1 MSSPAGRV
9 PLRLGILTPHLR
21 PHRGLAATTMSMIV
35 VMVALDLA
43 GPILLA
49 RSIDAAVESAG
60 SDRIVELAIWFLG
73 VAVGAQVLSATTTY
87 LGARIGW
94 TIANDLRLVAGR
106 HLTSLDLDYHTST
119 NPGTLIERVDGDI
132 TAIAEFFSNFA
143 VRVTSTTLLLG
154 GIVALTFAE
163 HPLAGWMTLGFTVIV
178 MGMLFATRSLGV
190 AASESERGLSARLYG
205 FIEERLAAL
214 DDIRANGAGAQVMRR
229 FKAIM
234 ADWFLGSRRAWMRRS
249 IIWVTIIGSF
259 SAGSLIAL
267 TLGTRLVGQGAMT
280 IGTAYLIFQYM
291 AKLEAPIE
299 EITNQMQELQKAAA
313 GTRRLSEI
321 LALTPSVDRSGTT
334 PLPRGA
340 LSLAFEGVDFSYDDG
355 VPVLSGIDLD
365 IPAGTHLGLLGRTG
379 GGKSTMTKLIARFH
393 DPSAGTVRLD
403 GIDLRT
409 ADPASVRRAISF
421 ITQDVQLFDGTV
433 KQNVTFFDPI
443 VADEDVEDALASI
456 GLADWAHA
464 LPDGIHTELGTNGIG
479 ISSGEAQLVALARAH
494 LRDPGLIILDEPSSR
509 IDPATEALL
518 TKALARLTEGRTSI
532 VIAHRLAT
540 VANVDRVA
548 ILERGALVESGNRA
562 ALAADPSSRLSG
574 MLAAAH
580 DGLLVE
586 GSTA

>member
-1 MSSPAGRV
+1 
-9 PLRLGILTPHLR
+9 
-21 PHRGLAATTMSMIV
+21 MIV
-35 VMVALDLA
+35 AMVALDLA

-49 RSIDAAVESAG
+49 RAIDAAVDG
-60 SDRIVELAIWFLG
+60 SGIDRIVQLAIWFLG

-94 TIANDLRLVAGR
+94 TIANDLRVTAAR
-106 HLTSLDLDYHTST
+106 HLTRLDLDYHTST

-143 VRVTSTTLLLG
+143 VRVASTTLLLG
-154 GIVALTFAE
+154 GIIALTFIE
-163 HPLAGWMTLGFTVIV
+163 HPLAGWTTLSFTVVVTGVLVATRTLGVK
-178 MGMLFATRSLGV
+178 
-190 AASESERGLSARLYG
+190 ASESERGLAARLYG

-214 DDIRANGAGAQVMRR
+214 DDIRANGAGPQVMRR

-267 TLGTRLVGQGAMT
+267 ALGTRLVGQGAMT

-299 EITNQMQELQKAAA
+299 EITNQMQELQ
-313 GTRRLSEI
+313 L
-321 LALTPSVDRSGTT
+321 PS
-334 PLPRGA
+334 GA
-340 LSLAFEGVDFSYDDG
+340 LSLAFEGVDFAYDDG
-355 VPVLSGIDLD
+355 VPVLSGIDLS

-379 GGKSTMTKLIARFH
+379 GGKSTFTKLVARFH
-393 DPSAGTVRLD
+393 DPTAGTVRL
-403 GIDLRT
+403 GGVDLRT
-409 ADPASVRRAISF
+409 AEPASVRHGISF

-433 KQNVTFFDPI
+433 KQNVTFFDNDI
-443 VADEDVEDALASI
+443 DDGAVEEALAAI
-456 GLADWAHA
+456 GLAEWAHS

-518 TKALARLTEGRTSI
+518 TRALDRLTAGRTSI

-540 VANVDRVA
+540 VANVDQVA
-548 ILERGALVESGNRA
+548 ILERGALVEFGDRD
-562 ALAADPSSRLSG
+562 ALADDPNSRLAG
-574 MLAAAH
+574 MLEASR

-586 GSTA
+586 GGRT

>member
-1 MSSPAGRV
+1 
-9 PLRLGILTPHLR
+9 
-21 PHRGLAATTMSMIV
+21 MIV
-35 VMVALDLA
+35 AMVALDLA

-49 RSIDAAVESAG
+49 RAIDAAVEGAG
-60 SDRIVELAIWFLG
+60 AEQIIHLAVWFLG

-94 TIANDLRLVAGR
+94 TIANDLRVGAAR
-106 HLTSLDLDYHTST
+106 HLTRLDLDYHTAT

-132 TAIAEFFSNFA
+132 TAIASFFSNFA
-143 VRVTSTTLLLG
+143 VRVVATTLLLG
-154 GIVALTFAE
+154 GIITLTFVE
-163 HPLAGWMTLGFTVIV
+163 HPLAGWTTLGFTAIV
-178 MGMLFATRSLGV
+178 SAVLLATRSLGV
-190 AASESERGLSARLYG
+190 VASESERGLSARLYG

-267 TLGTRLVGQGAMT
+267 ALGTRLVGQGAMT

-321 LALTPSVDRSGTT
+321 LATDPSVDRSGTT
-334 PLPRGA
+334 PLPDGA
-340 LSLAFEGVDFSYDDG
+340 LSLAFEGVDFAYDDG
-355 VPVLSGIDLD
+355 IRVLSGMDLAV
-365 IPAGTHLGLLGRTG
+365 PAGTHLGLLGRTG
-379 GGKSTMTKLIARFH
+379 GGKSTLTKLVARFH
-393 DPSAGTVRLD
+393 DPSAGTVRI
-403 GIDLRT
+403 GGVDLRM
-409 ADPASVRRAISF
+409 AEAGSVRRGISF

-433 KQNVTFFDPI
+433 KQNVTFFDDT
-443 VADEDVEDALASI
+443 VGDDDVEEALASI
-456 GLADWAHA
+456 GLAAWAHS
-464 LPDGIHTELGTNGIG
+464 LPDGIHTTLGTDGIG

-518 TKALARLTEGRTSI
+518 TDALDRLTAGRTSI

-548 ILERGALVESGNRA
+548 ILEQGALVEFGDRA
-562 ALAADPSSRLSG
+562 ALADDPTSRLSA
-574 MLAAAH
+574 MLAAAS
-580 DGLLVE
+580 DGLLVD
-586 GSTA
+586 GSTP

>member
-1 MSSPAGRV
+1 MSSPAGRTS
-9 PLRLGILTPHLR
+9 LRLGILTPHLR
-21 PHRGLAATTMSMIV
+21 PHRALALGTSLMIV
-35 VMVALDLA
+35 AMVALDLA

-49 RSIDAAVESAG
+49 RAIDAAVDG
-60 SDRIVELAIWFLG
+60 SGIDRIVQLAIWFLG

-94 TIANDLRLVAGR
+94 TIANDLRVTAAR
-106 HLTSLDLDYHTST
+106 HLTRLDLDYHTST

-143 VRVTSTTLLLG
+143 VRVASTTLLLG
-154 GIVALTFAE
+154 GIIALTFIE
-163 HPLAGWMTLGFTVIV
+163 HPLAGWTTLSFTVVVTGVLVATRTLGVK
-178 MGMLFATRSLGV
+178 
-190 AASESERGLSARLYG
+190 ASESERGLAARLYG

-214 DDIRANGAGAQVMRR
+214 DDIRANGAGPQVMRR

-267 TLGTRLVGQGAMT
+267 ALGTRLVGQGAMT

-313 GTRRLSEI
+313 GTRRLSEV
-321 LALTPSVDRSGTT
+321 LSTNPSVDRSGTT
-334 PLPRGA
+334 PLPSGA
-340 LSLAFEGVDFSYDDG
+340 LSLAFEGVDFAYDDG
-355 VPVLSGIDLD
+355 VPVLSGIDLS

-379 GGKSTMTKLIARFH
+379 GGKSTFTKLVARFH
-393 DPSAGTVRLD
+393 DPTAGTVRL
-403 GIDLRT
+403 GGVDLRT
-409 ADPASVRRAISF
+409 AEPASVRHGISF

-433 KQNVTFFDPI
+433 KQNVTFFDNDI
-443 VADEDVEDALASI
+443 DDGAVEEALAAI
-456 GLADWAHA
+456 GLAEWAHS

-518 TKALARLTEGRTSI
+518 TRALDRLTAGRTSI

-540 VANVDRVA
+540 VANVDQVA
-548 ILERGALVESGNRA
+548 ILERGALVEFGDRD
-562 ALAADPSSRLSG
+562 ALADDPNSRLAG
-574 MLAAAH
+574 MLEASR

-586 GSTA
+586 GGRT